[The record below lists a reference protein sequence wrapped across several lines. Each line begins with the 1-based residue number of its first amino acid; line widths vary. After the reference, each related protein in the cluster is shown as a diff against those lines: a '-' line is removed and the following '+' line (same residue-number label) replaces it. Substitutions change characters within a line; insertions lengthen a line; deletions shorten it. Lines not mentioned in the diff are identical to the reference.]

1 MQRSVFL
8 GVTFC
13 AFLLTAV
20 PARAEFRHAVEN
32 PGEGQQELSDVTTLS
47 GWVFSTTGNPVTV
60 QLFIDNEPSGPLLC
74 CGPRQD
80 IVDGVPGAPLNTSF
94 SALFNIKELAA
105 GDHTLGFE
113 FSATGETSLRVDRNI
128 TVVKPGSRSGEPGSS
143 FNFLSDLDTTG
154 ANVGVDSTTGEIII
168 APTTAVDAESGERDA
183 TLKLA
188 WRRSTQAYEIVSAA
202 SGTEFAAVQEIFN
215 SRCAVCHNG
224 AGLDLPGV
232 LDLRE
237 GQAFRSLVA
246 IKSSEDSTRFRINP
260 GDDEVSY
267 LYQKIIEGGTITGG
281 RMPLGCSGATCL
293 SDSDIQAIENWINTG
308 AAPPQP

>member
-1 MQRSVFL
+1 MGVF
-8 GVTFC
+8 T
-13 AFLLTAV
+13 
-20 PARAEFRHAVEN
+20 
-32 PGEGQQELSDVTTLS
+32 
-47 GWVFSTTGNPVTV
+47 TTGNPPVTV
-60 QLFIDNEPSGPLLC
+60 QLFIDGALSGPLLC

-80 IVDGVPGAPLNTSF
+80 VVDTVPGAPLNTSF
-94 SALFNIKELAA
+94 AALVNIKELSA

-113 FSATGETSLRVDRNI
+113 FTATGDPQSPRRENRTI

-143 FNFLSDLDTTG
+143 FNFLSSLDTPDD
-154 ANVGVDSTTGEIII
+154 ANVGVDSATGEIII
-168 APTTAVDAESGERDA
+168 APTRAVDAESGERDA

-215 SRCAVCHNG
+215 SRCAMSGCHDG
-224 AGLDLPGV
+224 AGPALPGV
-232 LDLRE
+232 MDLRA

-267 LYQKIIEGGTITGG
+267 LYQKIIEGGAIVGA
-281 RMPLGCSGATCL
+281 RMPQGCSGATCL
-293 SDSDIQAIENWINTG
+293 SDSDIQAIENWINAG
-308 AAPPQP
+308 APPPQP